1 MVAHKIRVIVVDRT
15 RSPFL
20 KQGESFYLDR
30 INNYARVEWVEVKSA
45 SIKKGRPE
53 EEVLNV
59 EGEAITR
66 RLMPRDYLIALD
78 RAGHQYDSEELADW
92 LNKFYMD
99 RGGWISF
106 VIGGPLGLSRDLMK
120 RAQKVLSLSRLTL
133 THEMCRLFLLEQIYR
148 AFTIMKGE
156 KYHK

>member
-1 MVAHKIRVIVVDRT
+1 MALKIRVIVVDRT

-30 INNYARVEWVEVKSA
+30 INNYARVEWIEVKA
-45 SIKKGRPE
+45 AAIKKKRPD
-53 EEVLNV
+53 EEVLSF
-59 EGEAITR
+59 EGEAISR
-66 RLMPRDYLIALD
+66 RLTPRDYLVALD
-78 RAGHQYDSEELADW
+78 RVGHQYDSVELAGW
-92 LNKFYMD
+92 LDKLSMD
-99 RGGWISF
+99 CGGWISF